1 MTERHDGEPDLAPE
15 EQEIGAQ
22 LSEQRPVPS
31 ASFRGALGRY
41 LSRRDPGYGP
51 RPQRLRLIVLAYTGA
66 GVLVIGVGAL
76 VATGAL

>member
-1 MTERHDGEPDLAPE
+1 MTERHDDEPDLAAE
-15 EQEIGAQ
+15 EQELGTQ

-41 LSRRDPGYGP
+41 LLKRDPGYGP
-51 RPQRLRLIVLAYTGA
+51 RPERLRLVVLAYTGA
-66 GVLVIGVGAL
+66 GVFVIGVGAL